1 VRASPVTAPQ
11 RPCPLGLTEDEV
23 STLRTL
29 ALQADILKSVAK
41 AHSALL
47 LITHVVKWLSAIAG
61 GLVVLKGLDIW

>member
-1 VRASPVTAPQ
+1 
-11 RPCPLGLTEDEV
+11 LGLTEEEI
-23 STLRTL
+23 SNLRSL
-29 ALQADILKSVAK
+29 AHQAEILNSVAK